1 MRHFPGSA
9 RLGHHIHP
17 LAPTHP
23 RLPRGVRAGLR
34 SFGLNQV
41 CPTCRVE
48 LLLGPE
54 KLPVKRYF
62 DGGSRGDLVGGAE
75 VKVKDEEIGYGKL

>member
-1 MRHFPGSA
+1 
-9 RLGHHIHP
+9 
-17 LAPTHP
+17 
-23 RLPRGVRAGLR
+23 
-34 SFGLNQV
+34 
-41 CPTCRVE
+41 VE